1 MPHGG
6 PRRVGATKT
15 HLRAG
20 DESDERLS
28 RGEERCE
35 GTYTRG
41 IGEWVTIGQARL
53 AARVARLRRVVALMG
68 PGTEKHRFQPAMRL
82 LQLAGFRDV

>member
-1 MPHGG
+1 MLATSDAHGG

-20 DESDERLS
+20 DESDETLS
-28 RGEERCE
+28 CGEERCE

-41 IGEWVTIGQARL
+41 GLKTVDYTPF
-53 AARVARLRRVVALMG
+53 RVVTAAPAG
-68 PGTEKHRFQPAMRL
+68 P
-82 LQLAGFRDV
+82 